1 MKKLCYVDTDS
12 FFVYI
17 KTDHI
22 YKDTKGDVQNRS
34 DTSNYELDR
43 PLLKG
48 KKKKDIRLLKDELGG
63 KIMTKVVGLRGKTY
77 GYLKGGS
84 SEGIKAKGTKN
95 GIIKRK
101 LKVKNYKNGLEAT

>member
-1 MKKLCYVDTDS
+1 MDTDS

-22 YKDTKGDVQNRS
+22 YKDTKEDVQNRS

-48 KKKKDIRLLKDELGG
+48 KKKKR
-63 KIMTKVVGLRGKTY
+63 Y
-77 GYLKGGS
+77 Q
-84 SEGIKAKGTKN
+84 
-95 GIIKRK
+95 IIER
-101 LKVKNYKNGLEAT
+101 